1 MGLIDLQMMISKVN
15 SNAKKISTLNPFENL
30 EFAKRLDKYNLDNF
44 LYSKSFTSSAKSVA
58 EATVKT
64 IYGLELGQINALFGL
79 MYKFIS

>member
-1 MGLIDLQMMISKVN
+1 MMISKVN

-79 MYKFIS
+79 M

>member
-1 MGLIDLQMMISKVN
+1 MMISKVN

-30 EFAKRLDKYNLDNF
+30 EFSKRLDKYNLDNF

-58 EATVKT
+58 EAAVKT

-79 MYKFIS
+79 M